1 MSDKKQLRDREG
13 RQLPHIPTCES
24 RKIVSEYAMI
34 GTRQEV
40 IATVLEINDKTLR
53 KHYRRELEIAKAVAN
68 MEIGGALYRKALI
81 QDDTTAQIFWMKTQG
96 GFSEKQQL
104 EITEVVKDTGEHEW

>member
-1 MSDKKQLRDREG
+1 MPRVPPPQE
-13 RQLPHIPTCES
+13 PHIPTTES
-24 RKIVSEYAMI
+24 RKTVSKYAMV

-40 IATVLEINDKTLR
+40 IAKVLEISDRTLR
-53 KHYRRELEIAKAVAN
+53 KYYRRELEIAKAVAN
-68 MEIGGALYRKALI
+68 MEIGGALYRKAMD

-104 EITEVVKDTGEHEW
+104 EIKEVVTDTGEHEW